1 MGGTWTASSDRTL
14 RDVRLVGWTCASGH
28 PENYADREPMALFRG
43 DTYIRCLAGSS
54 SLSWPF
60 YIDIATL

>member
-1 MGGTWTASSDRTL
+1 MVCIARPDARVL
-14 RDVRLVGWTCASGH
+14 RPVDLTGASGC
-28 PENYADREPMALFRG
+28 PDFSENREPIALFIG
-43 DTYIRCLAGSS
+43 ALYLSPMVGSS